1 MENFKSID
9 PKSVYFNP
17 FSVLDDTW
25 MLITAQAGDEVN
37 TMTASW
43 GGFGVLWNKNVAYIF
58 VRPQRYTREL
68 IDQADYFSL
77 NILNHE
83 KYKKDLE
90 YLGSASGRNEDKIEK
105 AKLTLAYRN
114 DVPYFV
120 EAEYVLTCRKL
131 SRQQIAKDS
140 FIATEI
146 ADQNYPSDDFSIV
159 YVGEIEEFLVNEE
172 A

>member
-1 MENFKSID
+1 MENFKGID

-90 YLGSASGRNEDKIEK
+90 YLGSASGRNEDKIEGCSRS
-105 AKLTLAYRN
+105 LIETMC
-114 DVPYFV
+114 PI
-120 EAEYVLTCRKL
+120 CRGGICANL
-131 SRQQIAKDS
+131 PQTSRQQIAK
-140 FIATEI
+140 
-146 ADQNYPSDDFSIV
+146 IV
-159 YVGEIEEFLVNEE
+159 LL
-172 A
+172 